1 MKLVAQSL
9 ADQVYDLVKREI
21 LKGNIKGGEKIREDN
36 LASKFEVSRTPIREA
51 LTRLSEYGLITIV
64 PRSHAAVVKI
74 SDKAAKDIALL
85 RVELEKFAIRTMS
98 PEGFSAVLN
107 QISRYA
113 ADCQYALSVGERGRA
128 FELDSLFHISLI
140 SGTGNEA
147 LIDTYNRLDG
157 KIQLLRI
164 EQNLDDNELS
174 EYMAQHTQMIQYLK
188 SGNKEAA
195 CELVAEHIMH
205 SLVDR

>member
-205 SLVDR
+205 SLADR